1 MNREEILNYIIET
14 KLVENYT
21 KKLANSDD
29 WEQIEDIT
37 QEIYLQICEIPEDK
51 LIELYNQGTEKDPF
65 KSIRG
70 YVTGLIYRNVKSKNS
85 KVWTKLK
92 KHYTREFIQD
102 SDEWDIF
109 ENIPDIQ
116 INEFSLEY

>member
-1 MNREEILNYIIET
+1 MTREEILNYIIET

-37 QEIYLQICEIPEDK
+37 QEIYLQICEIPENK
-51 LIELYNQGTEKDPF
+51 IIELYSQGTEKDPF
-65 KSIRG
+65 KSVRG
-70 YVTGLIYRNVKSKNS
+70 YVTGLIYRNIKSKNS

-92 KHYTREFIQD
+92 KHYTREFIQS

-109 ENIPDIQ
+109 ENIPDIET
-116 INEFSLEY
+116 NNYSL